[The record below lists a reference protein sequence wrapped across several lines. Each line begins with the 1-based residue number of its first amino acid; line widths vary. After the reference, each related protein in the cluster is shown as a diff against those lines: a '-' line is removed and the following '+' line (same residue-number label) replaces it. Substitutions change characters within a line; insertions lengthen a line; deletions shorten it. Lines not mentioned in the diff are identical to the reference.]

1 MSIVNKVAQSGLVTL
16 KLEDFAPERQIVAF
30 DLAPFLFKGLIL
42 REKDFRQ
49 AMADQDWSLFEDKF
63 LAVFCSADAII
74 PVWAFMLVAVH
85 AQPWTMGIYFGS
97 LPETETRIF
106 LERIQKMDLEPYR
119 DARVVVKGCAD
130 KPVPE
135 AAFLE
140 VSRILRPVVQSLMFG
155 EPCSTVPLYK
165 RSLSRNPDQTG

>member
-16 KLEDFAPERQIVAF
+16 KLEDFAPQGEIVAF

-49 AMADQDWSLFEDKF
+49 AMADQDWSLFEGKV

-74 PVWAFMLVAVH
+74 PVWAYMLVAVQ
-85 AQPWTMGIYFGS
+85 AQPKAAGIYFGS
-97 LPETETRIF
+97 VAETETRIF
-106 LERIQKMDLEPYR
+106 LERIRQMDLEPYR

-140 VSRILRPVVQSLMFG
+140 VTRLLRPIVQSLMFG

-165 RSLSRNPDQTG
+165 RALPRTPEQSG

>member
-1 MSIVNKVAQSGLVTL
+1 LSIINKVAQSGLITL
-16 KLEDFAPERQIVAF
+16 KLEDFAPNLEIVPF
-30 DLAPFLFKGLIL
+30 DLAQFLFKGLVL
-42 REKDFRQ
+42 REKEFRQ
-49 AMADQDWSLFEDKF
+49 AMADQDWSLFENKI

-74 PVWAFMLVAVH
+74 PVWAYMLVAVQ
-85 AQPWTMGIYFGS
+85 AQPQTKGIYFGT
-97 LPETETRIF
+97 LTETETRIF

-140 VSRILRPVVQSLMFG
+140 VTRLLRPIVLSLMFG

-165 RSLSRNPDQTG
+165 RSLPRPPD